1 MPYFTP
7 NITEFKSFIPAPTYI
22 LENAELNFTEKC
34 VYLELLAR
42 MRLSQT
48 NASLTDGKGKWVN
61 EKNEVYIYYPI
72 KKLAEKIGRGES
84 AIKNALNS
92 LEKEGLLRRERQ
104 GRGKANKLYLQ
115 YPKGECFE
123 KGVKPHVKK
132 DEKPTTQGQ
141 KSDYQ
146 GGKKPTGNNI
156 NDEYNYNN
164 KGGSCNGRKSGNGYR
179 SDSCNARTFKTR
191 RWEEAF

>member
-1 MPYFTP
+1 MPCFTP
-7 NITEFKSFIPAPTYI
+7 NITEFKSFVPAPTYI

-48 NASLTDGKGKWVN
+48 NTSLAGGKGKWVN

-72 KKLAEKIGRGES
+72 IELAEKIGRGES

-92 LEKEGLLRRERQ
+92 LEKQGLLRRERQ
-104 GRGKANKLYLQ
+104 GQGKANKIYLQ

-123 KGVKPHVKK
+123 KGEKSTFKK
-132 DEKPTTQGQ
+132 GEKTTTHSSKSNNQMGEKVPT
-141 KSDYQ
+141 
-146 GGKKPTGNNI
+146 NNI
-156 NDEYNYNN
+156 KYSNTNIIN
-164 KGGSCNGRKSGNGYR
+164 KRRYGNEEDPRNFGE
-179 SDSCNARTFKTR
+179 TR
-191 RWEEAF
+191 WGTYF